1 MEAERT
7 LKGVEEAEGL
17 KKYNSHMRGKPL
29 LEGRTTSLWDTVDVG
44 KEEKKIQM

>member
-7 LKGVEEAEGL
+7 LRDVKEAEGL

-29 LEGRTTSLWDTVDVG
+29 LEGRTTSMWDIVDVS